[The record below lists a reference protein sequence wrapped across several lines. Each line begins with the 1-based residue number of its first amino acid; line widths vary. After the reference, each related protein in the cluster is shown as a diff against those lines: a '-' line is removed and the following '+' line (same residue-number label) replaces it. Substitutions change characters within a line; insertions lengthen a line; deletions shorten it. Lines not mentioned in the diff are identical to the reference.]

1 MDNLTFSFSFGV
13 GNRATCNDIDLT
25 NAGAVRADRW
35 CDPRNADNVIE
46 QCRASCG
53 LCGCVDNPN
62 YRFQDAGAGGAQEGC
77 TFLSDN
83 QVTQGERALRQQ
95 RFCDATLDA
104 YVGEFCPASCGDS

>member
-1 MDNLTFSFSFGV
+1 MTFSFSLGFGD
-13 GNRATCNDIDLT
+13 RATCADIGD
-25 NAGAVRADRW
+25 NVAGVAVTTARW
-35 CDPRNADNVIE
+35 CDPGNADNVIE

-62 YRFQDAGAGGAQEGC
+62 YRFQDAGAGGAQVGC
-77 TFLSDN
+77 AFLSDN
-83 QVTQGERALRQQ
+83 GAAVTQGERALRQQ